1 MLPTS
6 DPGLS
11 AQCFRL
17 RIVHRVWY
25 WCGAGQ
31 SPRGQDTR
39 VPVLATSVTP
49 HQPCNFLGP
58 LISGLNWR
66 RPRSGAG
73 GQRAEPVAA

>member
-1 MLPTS
+1 MLTIS

-11 AQCFRL
+11 ARCFRL
-17 RIVHRVWY
+17 RIVHCVWC
-25 WCGAGQ
+25 WCGEGQ
-31 SPRGQDTR
+31 CPRGQDTR

-49 HQPCNFLGP
+49 RWPCSLLGP

-73 GQRAEPVAA
+73 GQRAEPVVA